1 MTAVFK
7 SRAETL
13 RFYNKMKSF
22 GVAATTV
29 PTPLKSAGMCGISVS
44 FPNRDLSVAKSVLMS
59 GAFRSF
65 AGFYR

>member
-29 PTPLKSAGMCGISVS
+29 PTPVKSAGMCGISVF
-44 FPNRDLSVAKSVLMS
+44 FPNRDVNIAKSVLMS
-59 GAFRSF
+59 GGFQSF
-65 AGFYR
+65 NGFH

>member
-22 GVAATTV
+22 GVAASTV
-29 PTPLKSAGMCGISVS
+29 PTPVKSAGMCGISVS
-44 FPNRDLSVAKSVLMS
+44 FPNRDLNIAKSVLMS
-59 GAFRSF
+59 GSF
-65 AGFYR
+65 QSFGGFF

>member
-22 GVAATTV
+22 GVAASTV
-29 PTPLKSAGMCGISVS
+29 PTPVKRAGMCGISVS
-44 FPNRDLSVAKSVLMS
+44 FPNRDANIAKSVLMS
-59 GAFRSF
+59 GGFQTF
-65 AGFYR
+65 NGFY